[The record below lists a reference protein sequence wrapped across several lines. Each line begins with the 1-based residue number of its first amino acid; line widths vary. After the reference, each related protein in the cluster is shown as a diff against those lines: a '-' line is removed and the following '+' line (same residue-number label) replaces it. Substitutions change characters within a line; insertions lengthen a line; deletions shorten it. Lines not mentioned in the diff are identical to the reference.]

1 MKKSL
6 ILSCLAVGAAV
17 LASASSARA
26 ADNWVGTW
34 KLNLA
39 RSKFVPGP
47 PPQTQTIKFD
57 PTADGGIKLTAD
69 SVDGQGKPM
78 HLEYTARFDGT
89 ETPWAGNPNADAAA
103 PRRIDANRY
112 ENVWKKD
119 GKVVVSVSATV
130 SADGKTLTVIQ
141 RGKDAQGRVMDMT
154 EVFERQ

>member
-6 ILSCLAVGAAV
+6 ILSCLAAGAAV

-34 KLNLA
+34 KLNVVK
-39 RSKFVPGP
+39 STFVPGP
-47 PPQTQTIKFD
+47 PPQSQTITFD

-69 SVDGQGKPM
+69 GVSGEGKPM

>member
-6 ILSCLAVGAAV
+6 ILSCLAAGVIV
-17 LASASSARA
+17 LASASSAPA

-34 KLNLA
+34 KLNVA

-47 PPQTQTIKFD
+47 PPQTQTIKFE
-57 PTADGGIKLTAD
+57 PAADGGIKLTAD

-89 ETPWAGNPNADAAA
+89 ETPWTGNANADTAA

-119 GKVVVSVSATV
+119 GKVVVTVSATV
-130 SADGKTLTVIQ
+130 SADGKTLTIIQ

-154 EVFERQ
+154 EVYERQ